1 MFSKVLV
8 YVQRGVLPESE
19 ESATWQTDTGPNSDG
34 DDCDSDDEC
43 EYLSDIGG
51 DSSVASQDDAS
62 SVASQEGIRRPLSSQ
77 NRATVNS
84 AVLRSFQYPHH
95 LLNHATFRNC
105 TVLM

>member
-8 YVQRGVLPESE
+8 YVQRGVLLESE

-62 SVASQEGIRRPLSSQ
+62 SVASQEGIRRPLSGQ

-84 AVLRSFQYPHH
+84 PVLRPFQYPHH
-95 LLNHATFRNC
+95 LLNHATLRNC